1 MSLAHSLQVISAM
14 TDLEAVKVKRSGRRG
29 QFTRIKK
36 RLDALIQDKELPS
49 INQMDL
55 DDLLSLCKETKT
67 LHDALQQQFD
77 QLRDA
82 DTSVSEADREEEIRK
97 DEDCLQSASG
107 LLHRITSYSQQE
119 IYSCVKVLHFKLP

>member
-1 MSLAHSLQVISAM
+1 M

-36 RLDALIQDKELPS
+36 RLDALIRDKELPS

-55 DDLLSLCKETKT
+55 DDLLSLYKETKT

-77 QLRDA
+77 ELRDA

-97 DEDCLQSASG
+97 DEDCLQSASD
-107 LLHRITSYSQQE
+107 LLHRIATLSKKCSQAPPGPSQVFRAV
-119 IYSCVKVLHFKLP
+119 S